1 MEKEESKKL
10 TEKSISSM
18 KPCYMFVSK
27 SSSILDEKIS
37 NLKKLLRNQINM
49 DTDFN
54 VYYAAEEINS
64 REFLN
69 YCNTPSFFSM
79 RKVAVIKDIDKA
91 GLDFLD
97 ALLDFFNENKCKSQ
111 ETIIVITA
119 SKMPFS
125 RKEQDDDKKT
135 KTKGKKTKGK
145 TFNELIEIIS
155 SIGII
160 ETLNAPASSS
170 LKKWLH
176 EKAELDGLNFT
187 QQSANRFIENVNF
200 DLNLLKKEYEKINL
214 YMISEK
220 DKNVG
225 VETVNRLVSRVFEMK
240 IFDLVDF
247 IGKRDKNNA
256 LEALKSVLYEKKS
269 VKDAGEQPQS
279 GKGMPGLITLLH
291 RMFKAFLLIK
301 TNGQKDMLLAYVR
314 RHLGHAPYMVQRVSD
329 NYFRFSRNYSIEEII
344 KIFDIL
350 NRYDVL
356 LRTSQQ
362 DINSGLVLKFISE
375 ITDTKLPAQS

>member
-1 MEKEESKKL
+1 MKKEESKKL
-10 TEKSISSM
+10 PEKSISDL
-18 KPCYMFVSK
+18 KPCYLFISK

-54 VYYAAEEINS
+54 VFYGAEEINS
-64 REFLN
+64 RDFLN

-97 ALLDFFNENKCKSQ
+97 TLLDFFIEYKEKSQ
-111 ETIIVITA
+111 ETVIVITA
-119 SKMPFS
+119 LKMPFS
-125 RKEQDDDKKT
+125 AKEHDEGKKG
-135 KTKGKKTKGK
+135 KSKGKKSKGK
-145 TFNELIEIIS
+145 TFQELIDIIS
-155 SIGII
+155 SIGVI
-160 ETLNAPASSS
+160 ETLNVPASSS

-176 EKAELDGLNFT
+176 EKAELDGLGFT

-200 DLNLLKKEYEKINL
+200 DLSLLKKEYEKINI

-220 DKNVG
+220 DKTVNE
-225 VETVNRLVSRVFEMK
+225 ETVNRLVSRVFEMK

-269 VKDAGEQPQS
+269 AKDSGQQSQS
-279 GKGMPGLITLLH
+279 GISIMGLITLLH
-291 RMFKAFLLIK
+291 RMFKAFLYIK
-301 TNGQKDMLLAYVR
+301 THGKKDVLLAYVR
-314 RHLGHAPYMVQRVSD
+314 RHLGHVPYMVEKVSD
-329 NYFRFSRNYSIEEII
+329 NYLKFSKNYSIEEII

-350 NRYDVL
+350 NRYDIL

-362 DINSGLVLKFISE
+362 EINKGLILKFISE
-375 ITDTKLPAQS
+375 ITHTKLTAQS